1 MNLPAVE
8 HHPNVNNLQIDP
20 EKIASMAPRAG
31 SFSLFSIL
39 RVNPLDKRKERHLSQ
54 HIYFIVYMMLYGFL
68 NLFFS
73 IGKIYLHTVS
83 RSHLIP
89 PFCSLLHYWSRHS

>member
-1 MNLPAVE
+1 MKQPQWKLFAVE

-39 RVNPLDKRKERHLSQ
+39 RINPLDQRKERHLGQ
-54 HIYFIVYMMLYGFL
+54 HIYFIVYMMFYGFL
-68 NLFFS
+68 NLLFS
-73 IGKIYLHTVS
+73 IGKMRTFAHSVRVS
-83 RSHLIP
+83 FNP
-89 PFCSLLHYWSRHS
+89 V